1 MTDEEKLNQEDILN
15 KIKNLDEKI
24 NSFSEI
30 LQKFGLDI
38 ITQFGKSSHNLKILI
53 DKINV
58 LDKSTIEIK
67 GLTPQLSK
75 IIDNQNI
82 LESELD
88 LIKSL
93 IQRSNISTPKNTL
106 EDETIERNES
116 ITKNK
121 QAIKDQFT
129 DLLNKIDNTDDIQLI
144 KKELEQAKENIFET
158 TGGHKISYEI
168 SQIIS
173 KLNSSSS
180 LSDSVKNLVK
190 EKIGFWMNKL

>member
-106 EDETIERNES
+106 DVETIERNES

-180 LSDSVKNLVK
+180 LSDSLRNLVK

>member
-1 MTDEEKLNQEDILN
+1 MTDKEKLNQEEILK
-15 KIKNLDEKI
+15 KITTLNEKI
-24 NSFSEI
+24 NNFSEI

-38 ITQFGKSSHNLKILI
+38 ITQFGKSTHNLKILI
-53 DKINV
+53 GKINE

-93 IQRSNISTPKNTL
+93 IQRSNISMPL
-106 EDETIERNES
+106 EVEPIERNES

-129 DLLNKIDNTDDIQLI
+129 DILNKIDNIDDNQLI
-144 KKELEQAKENIFET
+144 KKELEQVKENIFET

-168 SQIIS
+168 SQVIS

-180 LSDSVKNLVK
+180 LSDTLRNLVK

>member
-1 MTDEEKLNQEDILN
+1 MTDKEKLNQEEILK
-15 KIKNLDEKI
+15 KITTLNEKI
-24 NSFSEI
+24 NNFSEI

-38 ITQFGKSSHNLKILI
+38 ITQFGKSTHNLKILI
-53 DKINV
+53 GKINE

-93 IQRSNISTPKNTL
+93 IQRSNISTPL
-106 EDETIERNES
+106 EVEPIERNES

-129 DLLNKIDNTDDIQLI
+129 DILNKIDNMDDNQLI
-144 KKELEQAKENIFET
+144 KKELEQVKENIFET

-168 SQIIS
+168 SQVIS

-180 LSDSVKNLVK
+180 LSDSLRNLVK
-190 EKIGFWMNKL
+190 EKIGFWRNKL

>member
-1 MTDEEKLNQEDILN
+1 MSDKEKLNQEDILK

-38 ITQFGKSSHNLKILI
+38 ITQFGKSTHNLKILI
-53 DKINV
+53 DKINEI
-58 LDKSTIEIK
+58 DKSTIEIK

-93 IQRSNISTPKNTL
+93 IQRSNISMPNNTL
-106 EDETIERNES
+106 EVETIERNES

-121 QAIKDQFT
+121 QAIKAQFT
-129 DLLNKIDNTDDIQLI
+129 DILNKIDNTDDSQLI
-144 KKELEQAKENIFET
+144 KKELEQVKENIFET

-168 SQIIS
+168 SQVIS
-173 KLNSSSS
+173 KLNSATS
-180 LSDSVKNLVK
+180 LSDSLRNLVK
-190 EKIGFWMNKL
+190 EKIGFWINKL

>member
-1 MTDEEKLNQEDILN
+1 MTDNEKLNQEDILK

-38 ITQFGKSSHNLKILI
+38 ITQFGKSTHNLKILI
-53 DKINV
+53 DKIND

-75 IIDNQNI
+75 IIDNQDI

-93 IQRSNISTPKNTL
+93 IQRSNISMPKNTP
-106 EDETIERNES
+106 EVEIIERNES

-121 QAIKDQFT
+121 QAIKAQFT
-129 DLLNKIDNTDDIQLI
+129 DILNKINETEDIQLI
-144 KKELEQAKENIFET
+144 KNELEQVKEKIFET

-168 SQIIS
+168 SQVIS
-173 KLNSSSS
+173 KLNSASS
-180 LSDSVKNLVK
+180 LSDSLRNIVK

>member
-1 MTDEEKLNQEDILN
+1 MTDKEKLNQEEILK
-15 KIKNLDEKI
+15 KITTLNEKI
-24 NSFSEI
+24 NNFSEI

-38 ITQFGKSSHNLKILI
+38 ITQFGKSTHNLKILI
-53 DKINV
+53 GKINE

-93 IQRSNISTPKNTL
+93 IQRSNISTPL
-106 EDETIERNES
+106 EVEPIERNES

-129 DLLNKIDNTDDIQLI
+129 DILNKIDNMDDNQLI
-144 KKELEQAKENIFET
+144 KKELEQVKENIFET

-168 SQIIS
+168 SQVIS

-180 LSDSVKNLVK
+180 LSDSLRNLVK

>member
-1 MTDEEKLNQEDILN
+1 MSDKEKLNQEDILE

-38 ITQFGKSSHNLKILI
+38 ITQFGKSTHNLKILI
-53 DKINV
+53 DKIND

-75 IIDNQNI
+75 IIDNQDI

-93 IQRSNISTPKNTL
+93 IQRSNISTPKNTS
-106 EDETIERNES
+106 EVETIERNES

-121 QAIKDQFT
+121 QAIKAQFT
-129 DLLNKIDNTDDIQLI
+129 DILNKMDDTDDNQLI
-144 KKELEQAKENIFET
+144 KKELEQVKEKIFET

-168 SQIIS
+168 SQVIS
-173 KLNSSSS
+173 KLNSASS
-180 LSDSVKNLVK
+180 LSDSLRNIVK

>member
-1 MTDEEKLNQEDILN
+1 MSDKEKLNQENILK
-15 KIKNLDEKI
+15 KIKNLDDKI

-38 ITQFGKSSHNLKILI
+38 ITQFGKSTHNLKILT
-53 DKINV
+53 DKINE

-93 IQRSNISTPKNTL
+93 IQRSNISTPL
-106 EDETIERNES
+106 EVETIERNES

-121 QAIKDQFT
+121 QAIKAQFT
-129 DLLNKIDNTDDIQLI
+129 DILNKIDNTDDIQLI
-144 KKELEQAKENIFET
+144 KKELEQVKENIFET

-168 SQIIS
+168 SQVIS
-173 KLNSSSS
+173 KLNSDSS
-180 LSDSVKNLVK
+180 LSDSLRNLVK
-190 EKIGFWMNKL
+190 EKIGFWINKL

>member
-1 MTDEEKLNQEDILN
+1 MTDKEKLNQEEILK
-15 KIKNLDEKI
+15 KITTLNEKI
-24 NSFSEI
+24 NNFSEI

-38 ITQFGKSSHNLKILI
+38 ITQFGKSTHNLKILI
-53 DKINV
+53 GKINE

-93 IQRSNISTPKNTL
+93 IQRSNISTPL
-106 EDETIERNES
+106 EVEPIERNES

-121 QAIKDQFT
+121 QTIKDQFT
-129 DLLNKIDNTDDIQLI
+129 DILNKIDNMDDNQLI
-144 KKELEQAKENIFET
+144 KKELEQVKENIFET

-168 SQIIS
+168 SQVIS

-180 LSDSVKNLVK
+180 LSDSLRNLVK

>member
-15 KIKNLDEKI
+15 KFKNLDEKI

-38 ITQFGKSSHNLKILI
+38 ITQFGKSTHNIKILI

-129 DLLNKIDNTDDIQLI
+129 DLLNKIDNIDDIQLI
-144 KKELEQAKENIFET
+144 KKELEQVKENIFET

-168 SQIIS
+168 SQVIS
-173 KLNSSSS
+173 KLNSSSP
-180 LSDSVKNLVK
+180 LSDSLRNLVK